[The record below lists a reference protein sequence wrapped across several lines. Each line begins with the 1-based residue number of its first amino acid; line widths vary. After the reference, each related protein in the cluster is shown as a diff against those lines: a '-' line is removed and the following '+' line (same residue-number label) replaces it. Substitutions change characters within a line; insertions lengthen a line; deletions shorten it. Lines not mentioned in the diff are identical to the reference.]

1 MLKSVLMIFVL
12 LATPKHLKDLRLA
25 RC

>member
-1 MLKSVLMIFVL
+1 MLKSVLTIFVL